1 MNLPALLVEF
11 LGTFIFLYV
20 IVATGNPWAIGAT
33 LAVLAYLGG
42 AISGGHFNPAVT
54 VMMFYNKTVTS
65 STAFM
70 YIGAQVIAGLLALV
84 VYKKLKA

>member
-20 IVATGNPWAIGAT
+20 IVATGNPWAIGLT

-42 AISGGHFNPAVT
+42 SISGGHFNPAVT
-54 VMMFYNKTVTS
+54 VMMFYNKAVTS
-65 STAFM
+65 TTALM
-70 YIGAQVIAGLLALV
+70 YIGAQVVAGLLALA

>member
-65 STAFM
+65 STAAM
-70 YIGAQVIAGLLALV
+70 YIVAQVVAGLLALAA
-84 VYKKLKA
+84 YKKLKA

>member
-1 MNLPALLVEF
+1 MNLAAVFVEF

-33 LAVLAYLGG
+33 LALLAFFGG

-54 VMMFYNKTVTS
+54 VMMLYNKAVTG
-65 STAFM
+65 STAAM
-70 YIGAQVIAGLLALV
+70 YIVVQVVAGLLALAA
-84 VYKKLKA
+84 YKQLKA